1 MLLACKGY
9 RFVSQSL
16 PLYAAI
22 AMLFCDLAA
31 HLLQQACYTL
41 CASTISKVC
50 QNNAMRDFPAY
61 TLAAFCTMR
70 NDITAQK

>member
-1 MLLACKGY
+1 MLLMWKDY
-9 RFVSQSL
+9 HFVLQSL

-22 AMLFCDLAA
+22 AMLFCKPAA
-31 HLLQQACYTL
+31 HLSQQACYTL

-50 QNNAMRDFPAY
+50 QNNAMHDFPAY

>member
-1 MLLACKGY
+1 MLLMWKDY
-9 RFVSQSL
+9 HFVLQSL

-22 AMLFCDLAA
+22 AMLFCDFAA

-50 QNNAMRDFPAY
+50 QNNALRDFPAY

>member
-1 MLLACKGY
+1 MLLMWKDY
-9 RFVSQSL
+9 HFVLQSL

-22 AMLFCDLAA
+22 AMLFLY
-31 HLLQQACYTL
+31 ACHTL
-41 CASTISKVC
+41 SRQVCYILFVSTISKVY

>member
-1 MLLACKGY
+1 
-9 RFVSQSL
+9 
-16 PLYAAI
+16 
-22 AMLFCDLAA
+22 MLFCDLAT

-41 CASTISKVC
+41 RASTISKVC
-50 QNNAMRDFPAY
+50 QNNAMHDFPAY

>member
-1 MLLACKGY
+1 MLLACKDN

-41 CASTISKVC
+41 CANTISKVC
-50 QNNAMRDFPAY
+50 QNNAMHDFPAY
-61 TLAAFCTMR
+61 TLAALCTMR

>member
-1 MLLACKGY
+1 MLLVCKGY

-16 PLYAAI
+16 PFYAAI
-22 AMLFCDLAA
+22 AMLFCKPAA
-31 HLLQQACYTL
+31 HLSQQACYPL

-61 TLAAFCTMR
+61 TLAAFCIMR
-70 NDITAQK
+70 NDFTAQK